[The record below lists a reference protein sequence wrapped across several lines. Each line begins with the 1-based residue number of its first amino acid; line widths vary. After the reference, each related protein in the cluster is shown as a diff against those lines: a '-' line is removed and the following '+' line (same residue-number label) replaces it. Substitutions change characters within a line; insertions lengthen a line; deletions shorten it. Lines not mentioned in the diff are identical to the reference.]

1 MTGIKFEM
9 LVMSLIVG
17 EKHYRVLNFHFCRH
31 YYMLLLVIAAAFGS
45 MLGDIGVILPDIV
58 GFKNNNSRNYLLQKT
73 KLLKQM

>member
-1 MTGIKFEM
+1 
-9 LVMSLIVG
+9 
-17 EKHYRVLNFHFCRH
+17 
-31 YYMLLLVIAAAFGS
+31 MLLLVIAAAFGS